1 MLLKY
6 ISSTLHLAACALSG
20 KTDFSALSGIAACLN
35 MVILYMAFVF
45 MVAEKVAC
53 ITRKTHGLVEDA
65 VSSCTTVS
73 SITIQKVGPA

>member
-1 MLLKY
+1 
-6 ISSTLHLAACALSG
+6 
-20 KTDFSALSGIAACLN
+20 